1 MKLPED
7 MNPIETKLSS
17 LSESQLS
24 QQVYHPEYSEYNIQ
38 IMFQHL
44 ALHDSYH
51 MYKIEHQWLARQK

>member
-1 MKLPED
+1 